1 MLVSLKYDI
10 QPSISF
16 QSLEAEPKALNQ
28 HFRGYFPHKSCLLAM
43 GQHCASNFLVQC
55 WPRQIQTTLQIIF
68 LWKFVCGLR
77 ANIAQVIFL
86 SMLAKTDQEKILW
99 VIFSQ
104 KDDCV
109 LWADI
114 AQIIFL
120 SNVVSFRQHRLDN
133 IPMQS
138 EPLKQHCI
146 YLCNIARRVLRHH

>member
-104 KDDCV
+104 KDCPRGS
-109 LWADI
+109 I
-114 AQIIFL
+114 SQTT
-120 SNVVSFRQHRLDN
+120 DN
-133 IPMQS
+133 IA
-138 EPLKQHCI
+138 PLLQTTLHRKKSRQCF
-146 YLCNIARRVLRHH
+146 LNNIWSLRL